1 MKTAVV
7 YARYSSDNQTE
18 QSIEGQLHVCEDYA
32 KRNDIL
38 ILGTYIDRAMTGT
51 NDKRPAF
58 QSMIADSSK
67 RDWDYVIVYKFDRFS
82 RDKYQ
87 TAVYK
92 KRLSDNGVKLLSA
105 MENIPDSPEGII
117 LEGLLEAINQYY
129 SAELSQK
136 VKRGM
141 RETRSKGHW
150 QGGTLRYGYKLNG
163 KKIAVDEEQAE
174 VVRYIFG
181 EYAKGTLIVDIAKK
195 LQANG
200 IRFNGKVFEA
210 KYIYG
215 ILGNEKY
222 SGVYKLGNEIIDNLY
237 PQIVDKELIDKVR
250 EKLAKNKIGKNSVK
264 ADFLLRK
271 KLRCGYCG
279 QSINGES
286 GRSRENKINYYYK
299 CNGRKS
305 LKNGC
310 QKGIM
315 RKEDLE
321 NLVIDTI
328 IGELNKKQVIDRAV
342 KFMLDYQEKS
352 LRENVRLTSLV
363 KEQKQ
368 LETSLNNL
376 MKAVEQGLM
385 TNTTKH
391 RLMEIESRLEELKR
405 LIAIERNKE
414 VVILSEKAIRTYFER
429 GLRLEKQMLIN
440 YFIKEIVMYDEEID
454 IYFYS
459 PFNGSPDES
468 QGFCFYERIV
478 EKRVYTTNGRY
489 KHTEENRVRFMI

>member
-1 MKTAVV
+1 
-7 YARYSSDNQTE
+7 
-18 QSIEGQLHVCEDYA
+18 
-32 KRNDIL
+32 
-38 ILGTYIDRAMTGT
+38 
-51 NDKRPAF
+51 
-58 QSMIADSSK
+58 
-67 RDWDYVIVYKFDRFS
+67 
-82 RDKYQ
+82 
-87 TAVYK
+87 
-92 KRLSDNGVKLLSA
+92 
-105 MENIPDSPEGII
+105 
-117 LEGLLEAINQYY
+117 
-129 SAELSQK
+129 
-136 VKRGM
+136 
-141 RETRSKGHW
+141 
-150 QGGTLRYGYKLNG
+150 
-163 KKIAVDEEQAE
+163 
-174 VVRYIFG
+174 
-181 EYAKGTLIVDIAKK
+181 
-195 LQANG
+195 
-200 IRFNGKVFEA
+200 
-210 KYIYG
+210 
-215 ILGNEKY
+215 
-222 SGVYKLGNEIIDNLY
+222 
-237 PQIVDKELIDKVR
+237 
-250 EKLAKNKIGKNSVK
+250 
-264 ADFLLRK
+264 
-271 KLRCGYCG
+271 
-279 QSINGES
+279 
-286 GRSRENKINYYYK
+286 
-299 CNGRKS
+299 
-305 LKNGC
+305 
-310 QKGIM
+310 M

-328 IGELNKKQVIDRAV
+328 IGELNKNQVIDRAV

-376 MKAVEQGLM
+376 MRAVEQGLM